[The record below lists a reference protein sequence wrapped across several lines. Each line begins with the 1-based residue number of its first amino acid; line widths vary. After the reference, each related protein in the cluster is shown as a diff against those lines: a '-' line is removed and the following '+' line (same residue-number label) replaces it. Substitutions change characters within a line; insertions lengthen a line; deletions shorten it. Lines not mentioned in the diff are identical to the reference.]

1 MALNVWFWIIMLL
14 WLLLSLWRDYVPGQP
29 YPFWRGGGTLLAFI
43 MFAILGWKVF
53 GSPVQ

>member
-43 MFAILGWKVF
+43 LFAILGWKVF